1 MQVFRALQSVTEAS
15 NVFRELALAR
25 GLPAWRSTRRP
36 SRETSHSYHAARTGE
51 QRRKDQR
58 GRGKL
63 RWGLDTHNAGPA
75 RPRGHARQ
83 FPQHQSGWPLF
94 FALMS
99 SFSRETEF
107 TKFVSREIATARSGH
122 KSWRRWIPM
131 PASPRHRARCNRHE
145 ARAGFVALIS
155 CCRQAQHRRFG
166 FAMVPLQRAAW
177 TRYLSVV
184 MSETAAKQFFFRC
197 AQRNSYLR
205 SRTCQL
211 FMRPREAGLTDKPP
225 PSRPQRISSPLASVS
240 LLVPQLCR
248 CSIGSPHACSSFFAL
263 HSQNVTLQICLH
275 IATLLSGAQIC
286 FRSVRRCEG
295 RA

>member
-1 MQVFRALQSVTEAS
+1 MSLKRLMC
-15 NVFRELALAR
+15 
-25 GLPAWRSTRRP
+25 
-36 SRETSHSYHAARTGE
+36 
-51 QRRKDQR
+51 
-58 GRGKL
+58 
-63 RWGLDTHNAGPA
+63 
-75 RPRGHARQ
+75 
-83 FPQHQSGWPLF
+83 SGNWPLLG
-94 FALMS
+94 ASRRGVRPDVPPVRQAIHILQQGQGSKGAKTKEGGGNSDGVLILMMLAQLVLVAMLGS
-99 SFSRETEF
+99 SRNIKVGGF
-107 TKFVSREIATARSGH
+107 TKFVSREIATARSRH
-122 KSWRRWIPM
+122 TSWRRWIPM

-275 IATLLSGAQIC
+275 IATLLSGSQIC